1 VLLKETGRR
10 DSGAP
15 RLFVKD
21 IIPAASLR
29 GKVASVNPP
38 SSAVQ
43 FNKAEHSALNILRGA
58 AKMFPEIKKNR
69 NETRFDL

>member
-10 DSGAP
+10 DAGAP

-29 GKVASVNPP
+29 GKVVSVNPR

-43 FNKAEHSALNILRGA
+43 FNEAKHSALNISRGA
-58 AKMFPEIKKNR
+58 ARMAPEIKKNR
-69 NETRFDL
+69 NETRFYL

>member
-10 DSGAP
+10 DAGAP
-15 RLFVKD
+15 KLFVKD

-29 GKVASVNPP
+29 GKVVSVNPR

-43 FNKAEHSALNILRGA
+43 FNGRISIIEQGYI
-58 AKMFPEIKKNR
+58 NR
-69 NETRFDL
+69 KPQCLQLFH